1 MICPAADGDF
11 VVNLDNFGISKSG
24 VSEEEFGKYD
34 FYNGTSMAT
43 PYVTGAVAAIANV
56 YTDESILGIKSRVL
70 GSTRK
75 TESLQGKVSTGG
87 VLDLS
92 KLQNPNMSIESAYLN
107 EENQIVISGFYLDGA
122 PVKINDKEVKATE
135 VVYGD
140 EKLWTVL
147 TIDAGFSE
155 DTALLCYDEETV
167 K

>member
-1 MICPAADGDF
+1 
-11 VVNLDNFGISKSG
+11 
-24 VSEEEFGKYD
+24 
-34 FYNGTSMAT
+34 
-43 PYVTGAVAAIANV
+43 
-56 YTDESILGIKSRVL
+56 
-70 GSTRK
+70 
-75 TESLQGKVSTGG
+75 
-87 VLDLS
+87 
-92 KLQNPNMSIESAYLN
+92 MSIESAYLN

-155 DTALLCYDEETV
+155 DTALICYDEETV